1 MSLVYE
7 IKIIFFTYISCMD
20 TKTNP
25 LYPIPPS
32 YSSAQVI
39 MSYLSILC
47 RSALV
52 DIVSMYVCLEK
63 EVDYIPVYIY
73 LAYT

>member
-1 MSLVYE
+1 
-7 IKIIFFTYISCMD
+7 MD

-25 LYPIPPS
+25 LYPIAPS

-39 MSYLSILC
+39 MSYSRILC